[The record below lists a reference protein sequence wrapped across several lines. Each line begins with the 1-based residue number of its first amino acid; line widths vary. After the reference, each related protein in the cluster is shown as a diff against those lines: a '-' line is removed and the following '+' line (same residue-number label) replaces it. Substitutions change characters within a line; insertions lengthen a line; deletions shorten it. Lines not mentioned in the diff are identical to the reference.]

1 MIYFV
6 NGYNVNPTFFVE
18 QSVYD
23 ANPNYEMGTLIVG
36 TQADAEA
43 LLRQKQQDV
52 LAYEAVR
59 FSVCATFVNGN
70 DTTWREVQES
80 DPENTICQVFDTYTG
95 TYTQCANKTEAFALN
110 EQKKQEF
117 LASVGLDAIQEIAE
131 LPKPPKPSTY
141 SSMIYGETVG
151 NIPVEV
157 M

>member
-6 NGYNVNPTFFVE
+6 NGYNVNPTYFVE

-23 ANPNYEMGTLIVG
+23 ENPNYESGNLVVG
-36 TQADAEA
+36 TKVDAEEFLA
-43 LLRQKQQDV
+43 QKQIDV

-80 DPENTICQVFDTYTG
+80 DPEATICQVFDTYTG

-117 LASVGLDAIQEIAE
+117 LASVGLDVVQEIAE
-131 LPKPPKPSTY
+131 LPKTQKQLMQSKTQ
-141 SSMIYGETVG
+141 GTQTL
-151 NIPVEV
+151 
-157 M
+157 